1 MSTPPVAAGAG
12 TLPQAT
18 AVAAPGRPGQLVDVQ
33 PVQQPLIDR
42 LRANPKIPL
51 IITAAFAVAMLAALY
66 MWMRAPDYRVLFSN
80 LSDRDGG
87 AIIQSLQQMQ
97 VPYKFAAGGGAILV
111 PTESVNDVRLRL
123 AQQGL
128 PKGGSVGFELMDN
141 EKFGISQF
149 VEQVN
154 YQRSL
159 EGELERTIG
168 AISAIQSA
176 RVHLAMPKQ
185 SVFVRDQQKPSASV
199 LLNLYPGRALSDAQ
213 TSAIV
218 HLVSSAV
225 PDMPTANIT
234 VVDQNGNLLT
244 GSQSAQG
251 LDGRQLKYVQQIQD
265 DARRRIE
272 AILAPIYGAGNVH
285 AQVSAD
291 IDFAQSEQTS
301 ETYRP
306 NPASDASV
314 RSQQTSMSSD
324 GSNGAGNGGVPG
336 ALSNEPPANPTT
348 PITNAGPNGAG
359 TQGASAV
366 TTTSSQANS
375 AGPTSVRRD
384 STTNYELDKTVRHSD
399 QPMGGIIRMSA
410 AVVVNYVQK
419 VDAKGVKT
427 LQPAT
432 PDQITQTTAL
442 VKDAMGFDAKRGD
455 SVNVVNAAFDGSDAP
470 TAAALP
476 LWKQPGMIDL
486 GLQVGKYGLGGL
498 VALYLFFG
506 VLRPSMR
513 KLFRP
518 EPPPAPAAALE
529 GGGVGANG
537 AVLTADVTTG
547 DNPDARVAIEQ
558 NSAVNAYE
566 RDLEFARQIAR
577 SDPKVVATVVKS
589 WISDER

>member
-12 TLPQAT
+12 AMPQAT
-18 AVAAPGRPGQLVDVQ
+18 AVTAPVRPGQTVDVQ

-51 IITAAFAVAMLAALY
+51 IISAAFAVAMLAALY
-66 MWMRAPDYRVLFSN
+66 MWMRTPDYRVLFSN

-97 VPYKFAAGGGAILV
+97 VPYKFAEGGGAILV
-111 PTESVNDVRLRL
+111 PSDSVHDVRLRL

-213 TSAIV
+213 ASAIV

-251 LDGRQLKYVQQIQD
+251 LDARQLKYVQQIQD
-265 DARRRIE
+265 NARQRIE

-306 NPASDASV
+306 NPASDASI
-314 RSQQTSMSSD
+314 RSQQTTMSSD
-324 GSNGAGNGGVPG
+324 SSNGANSGGVPG

-359 TQGASAV
+359 AQGASAV
-366 TTTSSQANS
+366 TTATNQANA

-410 AVVVNYVQK
+410 AVVVNYMQK

-432 PDQITQTTAL
+432 ADQITQTTAL

-470 TAAALP
+470 LAAALP

-486 GLQVGKYGLGGL
+486 GLHIGKYVLGGL
-498 VALYLFFG
+498 VAMYLFFG

-518 EPPPAPAAALE
+518 EPPPTSAAAALE
-529 GGGVGANG
+529 GGGGADG
-537 AVLTADVTTG
+537 AAALTADVTTG
-547 DNPDARVAIEQ
+547 DPDARVAIEQ
-558 NSAVNAYE
+558 NSSVHAYE

>member
-1 MSTPPVAAGAG
+1 M
-12 TLPQAT
+12 
-18 AVAAPGRPGQLVDVQ
+18 VDVQ

-51 IITAAFAVAMLAALY
+51 IISAAFAVAMLAALY

-97 VPYKFAAGGGAILV
+97 VPYKFAEGGGAILV
-111 PTESVNDVRLRL
+111 PSESVNDVRLRL

-176 RVHLAMPKQ
+176 RVHLAMPKA

-244 GSQSAQG
+244 GSQSSQG
-251 LDGRQLKYVQQIQD
+251 LDGRQLKYVQQVQD
-265 DARRRIE
+265 DARKRIE

-291 IDFAQSEQTS
+291 VDFSQSEQTS

-306 NPASDASV
+306 NAASDASI

-348 PITNAGPNGAG
+348 PITNAGPNGAAA
-359 TQGASAV
+359 QGASAV
-366 TTTSSQANS
+366 TTTTSQANA
-375 AGPTSVRRD
+375 AGPTNVRRD

-399 QPMGGIIRMSA
+399 QAMGGIIRMSA
-410 AVVVNYVQK
+410 AVVVNYVSK
-419 VDAKGVKT
+419 VDAKGVKS
-427 LQPAT
+427 LQPASA
-432 PDQITQTTAL
+432 DQITQTTAL

-455 SVNVVNAAFDGSDAP
+455 SVNVVNAAFDGSDSP
-470 TAAALP
+470 AAAAVP

-486 GLQVGKYGLGGL
+486 GLQIGKYGLGGL

-518 EPPPAPAAALE
+518 EPPPAPVAALE
-529 GGGVGANG
+529 GAGAAAAGGA
-537 AVLTADVTTG
+537 LTADVTTG
-547 DNPDARVAIEQ
+547 DGPDARVAIDQ
-558 NSAVNAYE
+558 NSNVNAYE